1 MKEKAYQLV
10 SLYLFNLIVS
20 DFAAAVAWFAA
31 LYCSSTV
38 LHTGENFLS
47 QERLETDHSVP
58 RNLHSQVDIQS
69 FITVEPKGV
78 RSSYLH

>member
-31 LYCSSTV
+31 LYCSSTT
-38 LHTGENFLS
+38 LHTGEKFPAS
-47 QERLETDHSVP
+47 R
-58 RNLHSQVDIQS
+58 
-69 FITVEPKGV
+69 TVENGPF
-78 RSSYLH
+78 SP